1 MLDLK
6 TPTDIRER
14 KGTVLVRTGK
24 TFSDSNESLGSHND
38 IDNDFGSLLAD
49 CDDFYTP
56 GQAKKS
62 VDKVHI
68 EEDDPMHEFI
78 HSMGHLNE
86 ADVDHTL
93 P

>member
-6 TPTDIRER
+6 KPTDIRER

-56 GQAKKS
+56 G
-62 VDKVHI
+62 
-68 EEDDPMHEFI
+68 
-78 HSMGHLNE
+78 
-86 ADVDHTL
+86 
-93 P
+93 